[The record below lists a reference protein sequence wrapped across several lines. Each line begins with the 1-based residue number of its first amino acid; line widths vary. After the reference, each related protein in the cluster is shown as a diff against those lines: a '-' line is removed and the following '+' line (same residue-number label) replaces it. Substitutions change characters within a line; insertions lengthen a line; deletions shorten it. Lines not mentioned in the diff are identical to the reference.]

1 MAPLAMQVSCGC
13 AAWVALTAADAWSQ
27 HSLLWPDIALL
38 VAQSLALFIFKDYL
52 TALKQRQGLFR
63 SIAFGSML
71 ASAILSLLLR
81 KQRQRQA
88 LRIEFSSDPSDEFGW
103 SSFAQ
108 NESSIQEGALFLSED
123 GDFDPWEQLQ
133 SLSKSLQGLKRGLTL
148 LFSLGLQLS
157 FNWQNEVPQPQQE
170 GIQSAERGSST
181 ASIETPNA
189 QRESSRPTVNGS
201 LLGFQRQKLLQRKV
215 APPTEVVEDG
225 ADSTV
230 HEAASSHPSLDSNGN
245 METTDEEITHMEEPP
260 SPGAASLFGMQQ
272 VAPRKKVV
280 LGQLGDKEGGGRS
293 SLNSLAGQRA
303 PKTDAVL
310 NSGTAITKNSDSL
323 SLSYAA
329 GSVLGLQQGIT
340 LSKVLLQEEDVG
352 DDDNSANDR
361 ISDRLLSQPN
371 VVNDRQDASLLGLQR
386 GFSLKK
392 VLLKEVEDDDAP
404 HEADKGGLHE
414 QRRTVSPSHALASKT
429 TSQEVGDS
437 QSMIDEQDDDMAA
450 SVLGL
455 QRFVKLGRFT
465 VSRNEAQTM
474 QNPHVIRKK
483 VVKMTDGGNTWFSEE
498 VETEFIPQDGAGV
511 LGFQLGTS
519 MSRTTL
525 QEDGPESS
533 APNEL
538 LSQADMGHAPSLQKQ
553 MKKTQ
558 ATELV
563 EDVEGGISQ
572 EPSPLSGVQL
582 PAPDEIRQPWL
593 QQSGGTRTKVILE
606 EEPDDKVKQEPA
618 PFSGVQLP
626 TPDEIREPWLQQS
639 GGTRTKDLLEEE
651 PDDTVTQEPV
661 PLSGVQLP
669 TSDEI
674 REPWLQQSG
683 GTRTKVLLE
692 EEPDD
697 TVKQEPVPLSG
708 VQLPTLDEIRQP
720 WLQQSAGTRT
730 KVLLEEEPDD
740 KVKQEPA
747 PLSGVQL
754 PKLDEAR
761 QPWLQQSRGTRTKVL
776 LEEEPEDN
784 EQDGSKL
791 ASNPQTTPAMPQA
804 PAPSKPSLAANLIS
818 ALGLQRGMTLLRVPQ
833 RPLGGA
839 VA

>member
-189 QRESSRPTVNGS
+189 QRESSR
-201 LLGFQRQKLLQRKV
+201 KV
-215 APPTEVVEDG
+215 APPTEVVDDG

-639 GGTRTKDLLEEE
+639 GGTRTK
-651 PDDTVTQEPV
+651 
-661 PLSGVQLP
+661 
-669 TSDEI
+669 
-674 REPWLQQSG
+674 
-683 GTRTKVLLE
+683 VLLE